1 MCLLNC
7 RRYHTRLKQAF
18 SRCLLLLF
26 GCLLIL
32 GNRSTLLAQETYPQ
46 CFPEESAWENIEFET
61 PPAGDQASVTEWGG
75 RELIFTPNRFESYLP
90 HFYGFA
96 FAKKD
101 MPSIPELTER
111 SSVEEQFRNVPV
123 ISLGRPQTT
132 DDNANP
138 SYRFIPSSKG
148 PWVIYL
154 VAAMD
159 QIPFLEQKNL
169 RISSKIEKVR
179 GGSIFSGSSLN
190 LVEPI
195 DYKACVIGLE
205 P

>member
-1 MCLLNC
+1 MCLLNN
-7 RRYHTRLKQAF
+7 RRLKQV
-18 SRCLLLLF
+18 LLRRLSLF
-26 GCLLIL
+26 IGCLLIL
-32 GNRSTLLAQETYPQ
+32 GNPATLLAQETYPQ

-61 PPAGDQASVTEWGG
+61 PPAARQASQTAWDG

-90 HFYGFA
+90 HLYGFA

-101 MPSIPELTER
+101 LPSIPELTVS
-111 SSVEEQFRNVPV
+111 SSVEEQFRDVSV
-123 ISLGRPQTT
+123 ISLGRPQASEV
-132 DDNANP
+132 NADP
-138 SYRFIPSSKG
+138 SYRFVPSSKG

-195 DYKACVIGLE
+195 DYKACVIGLG